1 MRLASQKFVIILVS
15 DEGDGVFMDYV
26 SQFNK
31 IINSFKIKAVCT
43 NYSATDNY
51 SYYDLKL
58 LPGGKVR
65 DLQKFGD
72 EIALSLKMSGAPT
85 VKILHDKGVVRV
97 EFISPRKKALNLFEY
112 FTNDNVPNGDLTC
125 LLGQS
130 TTGDRVWMDL
140 AKNPHMIVSGTTGSG
155 KSSLLHN
162 IIANLLNY
170 SNSFIFL
177 IDPKNVEFSRYDCK
191 MNRVSVS
198 YTYAEAVW
206 LMDGLIDIMETRYG
220 YLRAGKN
227 IDKLPYLVV
236 IIDEFAD
243 LIIQDEDKSLYR
255 KITKLAQKC
264 RAAKISIILSTQRP
278 SADVIN
284 GVIKANFPARIAC
297 KVSSHVDS
305 KVILDKPG
313 AENLLGKGD
322 ALIRDNS
329 RFMDRFQVAYT
340 TSEEVVK
347 HFGV

>member
-1 MRLASQKFVIILVS
+1 
-15 DEGDGVFMDYV
+15 MDYV

-31 IINSFKIKAVCT
+31 ILDSYKIKAVCVS
-43 NYSATDNY
+43 YSAFDNY
-51 SYYDLKL
+51 TFYDVEL

-72 EIALSLKMSGAPT
+72 EIALYLKMSGAPT
-85 VKILHDKGVVRV
+85 VKVLHDKGLVRV
-97 EFISPRKKALNLFEY
+97 EFVSSRKKTVNLFDY
-112 FTNDNVPNGDLTC
+112 FTNNNIPKGGLVC

-130 TTGDRVWMDL
+130 TSGERVWMDL
-140 AKNPHMIVSGTTGSG
+140 SKNPHMIVSGTTGSG

-162 IIANLLNY
+162 IVANLLNY
-170 SNSFIFL
+170 TDAFIFL
-177 IDPKNVEFSRYDCK
+177 VDPKNMEFSKYDCSVS
-191 MNRVSVS
+191 RISVS
-198 YTYAEAVW
+198 YTYSSAVK
-206 LMDGLIDIMETRYG
+206 LIDNLISIMETRYSHMRNG
-220 YLRAGKN
+220 VSIK
-227 IDKLPYLVV
+227 KLPHLVV

-243 LIIQDEDKSLYR
+243 LIMQDENKELY
-255 KITKLAQKC
+255 TKLAKLSQKC

-297 KVSSHVDS
+297 KVSSHIDS

-322 ALIRDNS
+322 ALLRDNL

-340 TSEEVVK
+340 TPEEVVK
-347 HFGV
+347 YFGV